1 MLESRPMYERSGYQ
15 TLLGRIRGNVRTL
28 IRKQLELPR
37 QELGE
42 IVRANLQAL
51 KWLAIG
57 AAFALLTLIA
67 LTVFVIAILAIILP
81 WWLSALLVMVL
92 FGALAAYTGYRGYK
106 KVELRGPTR
115 SIKSLKET
123 VQWAKARLLGQNAS

>member
-1 MLESRPMYERSGYQ
+1 MYERPGYQ

-37 QELGE
+37 QEIAEL
-42 IVRANLQAL
+42 VRANLQAL

-57 AAFALLTLIA
+57 AAFGLLTLIA
-67 LTVFVIAILAIILP
+67 LTVFVIALVAILLP
-81 WWLSALLVMVL
+81 WWLSALLVLVL

-106 KVELRGPTR
+106 KIELRGPTR
-115 SIKSLKET
+115 SINSFKET
-123 VQWAKARLLGQNAS
+123 VQWAKARLLGRNAS

>member
-1 MLESRPMYERSGYQ
+1 MYERSGYQ

-67 LTVFVIAILAIILP
+67 LTVFVIAILAIVLP

-115 SIKSLKET
+115 SIKSFKET
-123 VQWAKARLLGQNAS
+123 VKWAKARLLGQSAS

>member
-1 MLESRPMYERSGYQ
+1 MYDRPGYQ

-28 IRKQLELPR
+28 IRKQLELPK

-57 AAFALLTLIA
+57 AAFGLLTLIA
-67 LTVFVIAILAIILP
+67 LTVFVIALVALILP
-81 WWLSALLVMVL
+81 WWLSALLVLVL
-92 FGALAAYTGYRGYK
+92 FGALAAFAGYRGYK

-115 SIKSLKET
+115 SIKSVKET
-123 VQWAKARLLGQNAS
+123 VQWAKARLLGQRES

>member
-81 WWLSALLVMVL
+81 WWLSALLAMVL

>member
-67 LTVFVIAILAIILP
+67 LTVFVIAILAIVLP
-81 WWLSALLVMVL
+81 GWLSALLVMVL

-115 SIKSLKET
+115 SIKSFKET

>member
-1 MLESRPMYERSGYQ
+1 MLESPPVYDRPGYQ

-37 QELGE
+37 QELAE
-42 IVRANLQAL
+42 ILRANLQAV

-57 AAFALLTLIA
+57 AAFGLLALIA
-67 LTVFVIAILAIILP
+67 LTVFVIALVAIVLP
-81 WWLSALLVMVL
+81 WWLSALLVMLL

-115 SIKSLKET
+115 SIKSIKET
-123 VQWAKARLLGQNAS
+123 VQWAKARLLGQRES

>member
-1 MLESRPMYERSGYQ
+1 VYDRPGYQ

-28 IRKQLELPR
+28 IRKQLELPK

-57 AAFALLTLIA
+57 AAFGLLTLIA
-67 LTVFVIAILAIILP
+67 LTVFVIALVALILP
-81 WWLSALLVMVL
+81 WWLSALLVLVL
-92 FGALAAYTGYRGYK
+92 FGALAAFAGYRGYK

-115 SIKSLKET
+115 SIKSVKET
-123 VQWAKARLLGQNAS
+123 VQWAKARLLGQRES

>member
-1 MLESRPMYERSGYQ
+1 MYERPGYQ

-28 IRKQLELPR
+28 IRKQLELPK

-42 IVRANLQAL
+42 ILRANLQAL

-57 AAFALLTLIA
+57 AVFGLLTLIA
-67 LTVFVIAILAIILP
+67 LTVFLIALVALILP
-81 WWLSALLVMVL
+81 WWLSALLVLVL
-92 FGALAAYTGYRGYK
+92 FGVLAAYTGFRGYK
-106 KVELRGPTR
+106 KVELHGPTR

-123 VQWAKARLLGQNAS
+123 VQWAKARLLGQRES

>member
-67 LTVFVIAILAIILP
+67 LTVFVIAILAIVLP

-115 SIKSLKET
+115 SIKSFKET